1 MAERVRFYYHE
12 KGNHDEK
19 WHYLCDD
26 GVGNL
31 HVETETSA
39 GPGRGSGEIT
49 APWRRSVEQFL
60 DQDNS
65 TAKSKLLALLRER
78 GDPRA

>member
-1 MAERVRFYYHE
+1 MARTQFYYHE

-26 GVGNL
+26 GAGGF

-39 GPGRGSGEIT
+39 GPDRGSGEIT
-49 APWRRSVEQFL
+49 APWRRSIEEFL
-60 DQDNS
+60 AQDNS
-65 TAKSKLLALLRER
+65 TAKDRLRALLDER
-78 GDPRA
+78 VGNRA

>member
-1 MAERVRFYYHE
+1 MARVQFYYHE

-19 WHYLCDD
+19 WHYLCD
-26 GVGNL
+26 VGGEL

-49 APWRRSVEQFL
+49 APWRRSVEEFL
-60 DQDNS
+60 EQDNS
-65 TAKSKLLALLRER
+65 TAKDKLRALLRER
-78 GDPRA
+78 GDPRG